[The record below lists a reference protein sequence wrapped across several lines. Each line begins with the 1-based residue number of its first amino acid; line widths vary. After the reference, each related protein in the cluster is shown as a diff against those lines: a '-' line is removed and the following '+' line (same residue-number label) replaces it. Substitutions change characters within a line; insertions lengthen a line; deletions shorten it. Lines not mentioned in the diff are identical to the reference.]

1 MPIFTYG
8 FYSKAVTSTTE
19 VEAENDI
26 DKLHIIVQ
34 AYHRDQEGP
43 VELQDDP
50 AKGDYGSFVESECG
64 LKGILIKTA
73 VDDAVRVDD
82 FGEMGLKHFRDKYGG
97 ISKTVYFFMPPVL
110 RVSIPIAI
118 SDGMIPNE
126 RICKKC
132 KDNFEARM
140 RRRRTTMTTAHPHHH
155 DIKNMRRP
163 PSRQKHNY

>member
-8 FYSKAVTSTTE
+8 FHSKAVTATTG
-19 VEAENDI
+19 VAAENNI

-34 AYHRDQEGP
+34 VYHRDQEGP
-43 VELQDDP
+43 VEQQDDP
-50 AKGDYGSFVESECG
+50 ARGDYGSFVESECG

-82 FGEMGLKHFRDKYGG
+82 FEEMGLKHFRDKYGD

-110 RVSIPIAI
+110 RVSMPIAI
-118 SDGMIPNE
+118 SKGMIPSD

-132 KDNFEARM
+132 KENFEARM
-140 RRRRTTMTTAHPHHH
+140 RRRRTTVTATHPHHR
-155 DIKNMRRP
+155 IKYMRRST
-163 PSRQKHNY
+163 SRQKHND